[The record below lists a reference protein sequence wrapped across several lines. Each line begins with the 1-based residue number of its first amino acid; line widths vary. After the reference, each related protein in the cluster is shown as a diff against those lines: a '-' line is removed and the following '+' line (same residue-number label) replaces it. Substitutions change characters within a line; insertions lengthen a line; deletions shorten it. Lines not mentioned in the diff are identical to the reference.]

1 MKKIELIIR
10 KLVSII
16 KREQLVPVIQIET
29 DTEQFKGRV
38 ALISGGTGGIG
49 LSIAKTLLSSGCKVI
64 LLELI
69 WIS

>member
-38 ALISGGTGGIG
+38 ALISGGTG
-49 LSIAKTLLSSGCKVI
+49 
-64 LLELI
+64 
-69 WIS
+69 

>member
-29 DTEQFKGRV
+29 DAEQFKGRV

-49 LSIAKTLLSSGCKVI
+49 LSIAKLY
-64 LLELI
+64 
-69 WIS
+69 

>member
-49 LSIAKTLLSSGCKVI
+49 LSIAKTLLT
-64 LLELI
+64 
-69 WIS
+69 

>member
-29 DTEQFKGRV
+29 DEEHLRV
-38 ALISGGTGGIG
+38 
-49 LSIAKTLLSSGCKVI
+49 
-64 LLELI
+64 E
-69 WIS
+69 